1 MALLMLSKCKLVFL
15 GSSGVGKTSLIHRYI
30 LNSFD
35 KDYSGTVGI
44 DFFTKPVH
52 VRDRMVNLQIWD
64 TAGQERFKSLIPFYI
79 RDSTIAVIVYDV
91 SNRES
96 FDEAKAWH
104 KTVVSE
110 RGSDAVCI
118 LVGNKNDLEAGV
130 PPEEVA
136 AFTKS
141 IAIQTIETCA
151 KTGQN
156 VPRLFKLVTEALP
169 DPDRLRGPEL
179 VSVIAEPTGPSPRPE
194 RCAC

>member
-1 MALLMLSKCKLVFL
+1 MLSKCKLVFL

-30 LNSFD
+30 LNDFD

-44 DFFTKPVH
+44 DFFTKPVQ
-52 VRDRMVNLQIWD
+52 VRDRMINLQIWD

-79 RDSTIAVIVYDV
+79 RDSAIAVIVYDI

-104 KTVVSE
+104 RTVVSE
-110 RGSDAVCI
+110 RGRDALCI
-118 LVGNKNDLEAGV
+118 LVGNKADLEGRVA
-130 PPEEVA
+130 PEEVA
-136 AFTKS
+136 AFETPL
-141 IAIQTIETCA
+141 AIQAIETCA

-156 VPRLFKLVTEALP
+156 VARLFKLVTEALP
-169 DPDRLRGPEL
+169 DPDRLRVPEL
-179 VSVIAEPTGPSPRPE
+179 VSVIAEPTGPSARAA